1 MGRNDAR
8 DFPEGTSFDGDRFLR
23 LHDTNAGK
31 SGKEILSRMR
41 EPDRL
46 PVTITLL
53 YLFLTAGWILFEHA
67 FLPWSPINKDFF
79 WAILSAGALYLLLRY
94 GMSLIRRSEA
104 NLRESEDRLTRIL
117 ETSTSGILT
126 LDRKGDITY
135 ANLEA
140 AAILGARRSD
150 IVGRKYRDGP
160 WEITTLDGKPY
171 PDEDLPFSRV
181 SRTGEASYGVE
192 LALKRRDGTRV
203 ILSINSAPLL
213 DAGGNPAGMIASFFD
228 ITSKKE
234 AEEFHIWKLSLAIE
248 QSPSA
253 IMITD
258 GNYRIEYVNQGFT
271 RMTGYAPEEILGE
284 TASSECEHP
293 AGICDTEC
301 GVMISEGK
309 RKVEREGRKKTGEP
323 FWESI
328 SISPIRDRSGAV
340 TNYLWIREDVTERKR
355 SESEVRESRERY
367 QNLVEKIHDL
377 VWEADPEAFFT
388 YVSPRIRG
396 LLGYDPDEVVGK
408 SGFDLMPEFE
418 ASRVR
423 KQVASIL
430 AERLPF
436 EHVETIF
443 RHKNGAPVVFTTS
456 GVPVHGADGS
466 FRGWRGVSRDI
477 TRLKKDEEAL
487 RRSEERFQQ
496 IFEQNEE
503 TVFLFRS
510 GTAEIVDANPAAF
523 SLYGYS
529 LEEMKEGG
537 LSLFVSPGEQFRFE
551 QEIRGIQPGKLLT
564 VEEARH
570 IRKDG
575 TPIIVSI
582 RGKSIDLNVGHV
594 SYCTFR
600 DITARVRA
608 EEEARARQAQLI
620 HANRMTSLG
629 TMVSGVA
636 HEINNPNNL
645 IMFNAPMIKAAWA
658 DADKIL
664 EGYRRENGDFSL
676 GGLPYSE
683 MRKVV
688 PRLIAGMSESSARI
702 RTIVEKLKNFARRDK
717 ENLECRIDLNEVIRA
732 SVSILNHEIVK
743 SCRDF
748 RVDLEE
754 NLPMVKGCAQQL
766 EQVMVNLVLN
776 ALEALPEKTRGV
788 HVATLVNAETGMV
801 EIRVRDEGVGMS
813 AEVRKR
819 ISEPFFSTKFESG
832 GLGLG
837 LSISSSIVREHNGR
851 LDFESEVGKGTTA
864 RLSFP
869 SIDSAREESPKV
881 SVPKYAR

>member
-1 MGRNDAR
+1 VGRNDAR
-8 DFPEGTSFDGDRFLR
+8 DFPEGTPFDGDRFLK
-23 LHDTNAGK
+23 LQDTNAGK
-31 SGKEILSRMR
+31 FGKEILSRMR
-41 EPDRL
+41 KPDRL
-46 PVTITLL
+46 TVTITLL
-53 YLFLTAGWILFEHA
+53 FFFITTGWILFEHA
-67 FLPWSPINKDFF
+67 FLPWTPVNKDFF
-79 WAILSAGALYLLLRY
+79 WAILSAGALYLLLQY
-94 GMSLIRRSEA
+94 GIAVIRRSEA
-104 NLRESEDRLTRIL
+104 ALKESEDRVTRIL
-117 ETSTSGILT
+117 ETSTSGILVV
-126 LDRKGDITY
+126 DRMGDITY

-150 IVGRKYRDGP
+150 IVGRHYRNGP

-181 SRTGEASYGVE
+181 GRTGEASYGVE

-258 GNYRIEYVNQGFT
+258 RNYRIEYVNQGFT

-293 AGICDTEC
+293 AGICDTDC
-301 GVMISEGK
+301 GVVISEGK
-309 RKVEREGRKKTGEP
+309 RKVEREGKKKTGEP

-355 SESEVRESRERY
+355 SESAVREGRERY
-367 QNLVEKIHDL
+367 QDLVEKIHDL
-377 VWEADPEAFFT
+377 VWETDSEAFFT

-408 SGFDLMPEFE
+408 NVFDLMPESE
-418 ASRVR
+418 ARRVR
-423 KQVASIL
+423 ELAAPIL
-430 AERLPF
+430 AGRLPF
-436 EHVETIF
+436 EHVETTVP
-443 RHKNGAPVVFTTS
+443 HKNGAHVDFTTS
-456 GVPVHGADGS
+456 GAPSFGADGS

-477 TRLKKDEEAL
+477 TMLKKDKEAL
-487 RRSEERFQQ
+487 RRSEERFRQ

-503 TVFLFRS
+503 PVFFFRS
-510 GTAEIVDANPAAF
+510 GTAEIIDANPAAL

-537 LSLFVSPGEQFRFE
+537 LSLFASPGEQFRFE
-551 QEIRGIQPGKLLT
+551 QEIRGIQPGNPLL

-582 RGKSIDLNVGHV
+582 RGKSILLKEGQI

-664 EGYRRENGDFSL
+664 EEYRRENGDFSL

-688 PRLIAGMSESSARI
+688 PRLIAGLSESSVRI
-702 RTIVEKLKNFARRDK
+702 RTIVEKLKHFARRDK
-717 ENLECRIDLNEVIRA
+717 ENLECGIDLNEVIRA

-754 NLPMVKGCAQQL
+754 NLPLVKGCAQQL

-776 ALEALPEKTRGV
+776 ALEALPEKTRGI

-801 EIRVRDEGVGMS
+801 EVRVRDEGIGMS

-819 ISEPFFSTKFESG
+819 ISEPFFSTKLESG

-837 LSISSSIVREHNGR
+837 LSISSSIVREHNGT

-869 SIDSAREESPKV
+869 SIDSARELSPKV
-881 SVPKYAR
+881 FVPKCAR